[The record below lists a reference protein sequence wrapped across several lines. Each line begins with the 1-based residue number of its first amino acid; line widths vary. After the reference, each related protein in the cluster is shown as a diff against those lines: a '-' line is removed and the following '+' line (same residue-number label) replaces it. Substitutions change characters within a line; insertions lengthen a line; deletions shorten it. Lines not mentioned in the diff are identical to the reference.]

1 MINLLLAIVVSAS
14 IDSTM
19 LMLGDQTDLHLSVT
33 HEASEQVQMPVY
45 GEMLQEGIEIV
56 DRSAI
61 DTTALP
67 DGRVQ
72 MTQDLTLTSF
82 KDSLFAIQ
90 PLYVT
95 SGEDTFWTEPM
106 ALNVIQPFEVD
117 SSLAITDIKDIE
129 KAPIWWWGI
138 IRWILLVLGIL
149 LLIDLAFWLWK
160 WYEKHHQ
167 PAEETIDPELLRP
180 ADEVALE
187 KLDEIKAQKIWK
199 DGKVKEYQTELT
211 DVVRE
216 YIGRRFDVH
225 STEKTSDETLQE
237 MKSKVDK
244 DLYTRLKSMLQLAD
258 LVKFAKWH
266 TTPDENE
273 IVDIFSDF
281 LSRAGLG
288 SKVVFVTGIYARTAK
303 QSYGGWFYDT
313 LRDQNSDQELS
324 LMIPQGLRDD
334 LENGSLVT
342 VGGTVYKK
350 AGNRG
355 NIQLGFKV
363 SRVETL
369 QQQAVSEEDMKRA
382 ELRARKTQRGFAN
395 VDAVLEGILM
405 RGERPKVA
413 LIFAASSITM
423 ADFDAGKHAA
433 EASMD
438 FTEYRVNFSSAKDLC
453 DLLSRVDGEGYDVL
467 ALVRGGGSG
476 IEHLDDLAVLEKVVS
491 LDTPLICAVGHVDEK
506 LFLSPYGVTGESMM
520 SPLSGYGNRF
530 ILGRV
535 VAPLNMMIS
544 VGLSLAGKTKEAA
557 LIARRF
563 CRRCDEKGC
572 LLGFA
577 PYDYYPL
584 TGEKVPDLDEFENRP
599 VPSDGWPWAT
609 WSACNV
615 MTMLTYV
622 LPREDR
628 EEKER

>member
-33 HEASEQVQMPVY
+33 HEASERVQMPVY

-138 IRWILLVLGIL
+138 FRWVLLALGCVL
-149 LLIDLAFWLWK
+149 LAVGGYYLWR
-160 WYEKHHQ
+160 WYQKHRK
-167 PAEETIDPELLRP
+167 PEEETIDPELLRP

-273 IVDIFSDF
+273 
-281 LSRAGLG
+281 
-288 SKVVFVTGIYARTAK
+288 T
-303 QSYGGWFYDT
+303 
-313 LRDQNSDQELS
+313 
-324 LMIPQGLRDD
+324 
-334 LENGSLVT
+334 
-342 VGGTVYKK
+342 
-350 AGNRG
+350 
-355 NIQLGFKV
+355 
-363 SRVETL
+363 
-369 QQQAVSEEDMKRA
+369 
-382 ELRARKTQRGFAN
+382 
-395 VDAVLEGILM
+395 
-405 RGERPKVA
+405 A
-413 LIFAASSITM
+413 LITAY
-423 ADFDAGKHAA
+423 DF
-433 EASMD
+433 
-438 FTEYRVNFSSAKDLC
+438 VN
-453 DLLSRVDGEGYDVL
+453 E
-467 ALVRGGGSG
+467 
-476 IEHLDDLAVLEKVVS
+476 
-491 LDTPLICAVGHVDEK
+491 
-506 LFLSPYGVTGESMM
+506 
-520 SPLSGYGNRF
+520 
-530 ILGRV
+530 
-535 VAPLNMMIS
+535 
-544 VGLSLAGKTKEAA
+544 TKEVVT
-557 LIARRF
+557 
-563 CRRCDEKGC
+563 DENE
-572 LLGFA
+572 
-577 PYDYYPL
+577 PSEQ
-584 TGEKVPDLDEFENRP
+584 GEIK
-599 VPSDGWPWAT
+599 S
-609 WSACNV
+609 
-615 MTMLTYV
+615 
-622 LPREDR
+622 
-628 EEKER
+628 

>member
-1 MINLLLAIVVSAS
+1 
-14 IDSTM
+14 
-19 LMLGDQTDLHLSVT
+19 MLGDQTDLHLSVT

-138 IRWILLVLGIL
+138 FRWVLIALGCVLLAVGGYY
-149 LLIDLAFWLWK
+149 LWR
-160 WYEKHHQ
+160 WYQKHRK
-167 PAEETIDPELLRP
+167 PEEETIDPELLRP

-273 IVDIFSDF
+273 TALMTAYDF
-281 LSRAGLG
+281 
-288 SKVVFVTGIYARTAK
+288 
-303 QSYGGWFYDT
+303 
-313 LRDQNSDQELS
+313 
-324 LMIPQGLRDD
+324 
-334 LENGSLVT
+334 
-342 VGGTVYKK
+342 
-350 AGNRG
+350 
-355 NIQLGFKV
+355 
-363 SRVETL
+363 
-369 QQQAVSEEDMKRA
+369 
-382 ELRARKTQRGFAN
+382 
-395 VDAVLEGILM
+395 
-405 RGERPKVA
+405 
-413 LIFAASSITM
+413 
-423 ADFDAGKHAA
+423 
-433 EASMD
+433 
-438 FTEYRVNFSSAKDLC
+438 VN
-453 DLLSRVDGEGYDVL
+453 E
-467 ALVRGGGSG
+467 
-476 IEHLDDLAVLEKVVS
+476 
-491 LDTPLICAVGHVDEK
+491 
-506 LFLSPYGVTGESMM
+506 
-520 SPLSGYGNRF
+520 
-530 ILGRV
+530 
-535 VAPLNMMIS
+535 
-544 VGLSLAGKTKEAA
+544 TKEVVT
-557 LIARRF
+557 
-563 CRRCDEKGC
+563 DENE
-572 LLGFA
+572 
-577 PYDYYPL
+577 P
-584 TGEKVPDLDEFENRP
+584 TEQGEIK
-599 VPSDGWPWAT
+599 S
-609 WSACNV
+609 
-615 MTMLTYV
+615 
-622 LPREDR
+622 
-628 EEKER
+628 

>member
-1 MINLLLAIVVSAS
+1 
-14 IDSTM
+14 M

-273 IVDIFSDF
+273 
-281 LSRAGLG
+281 
-288 SKVVFVTGIYARTAK
+288 T
-303 QSYGGWFYDT
+303 
-313 LRDQNSDQELS
+313 
-324 LMIPQGLRDD
+324 
-334 LENGSLVT
+334 
-342 VGGTVYKK
+342 
-350 AGNRG
+350 
-355 NIQLGFKV
+355 
-363 SRVETL
+363 
-369 QQQAVSEEDMKRA
+369 
-382 ELRARKTQRGFAN
+382 
-395 VDAVLEGILM
+395 
-405 RGERPKVA
+405 A
-413 LIFAASSITM
+413 LITAY
-423 ADFDAGKHAA
+423 DL
-433 EASMD
+433 
-438 FTEYRVNFSSAKDLC
+438 VN
-453 DLLSRVDGEGYDVL
+453 E
-467 ALVRGGGSG
+467 
-476 IEHLDDLAVLEKVVS
+476 
-491 LDTPLICAVGHVDEK
+491 
-506 LFLSPYGVTGESMM
+506 
-520 SPLSGYGNRF
+520 
-530 ILGRV
+530 
-535 VAPLNMMIS
+535 
-544 VGLSLAGKTKEAA
+544 TKEVVT
-557 LIARRF
+557 
-563 CRRCDEKGC
+563 DENE
-572 LLGFA
+572 
-577 PYDYYPL
+577 P
-584 TGEKVPDLDEFENRP
+584 TEQGEIK
-599 VPSDGWPWAT
+599 S
-609 WSACNV
+609 
-615 MTMLTYV
+615 
-622 LPREDR
+622 
-628 EEKER
+628 

>member
-1 MINLLLAIVVSAS
+1 
-14 IDSTM
+14 M

-138 IRWILLVLGIL
+138 FRWVLLALGCVL
-149 LLIDLAFWLWK
+149 LAVGGYYLWR
-160 WYEKHHQ
+160 WYQKHRK
-167 PAEETIDPELLRP
+167 PEEETIDPELLRP

-273 IVDIFSDF
+273 
-281 LSRAGLG
+281 
-288 SKVVFVTGIYARTAK
+288 T
-303 QSYGGWFYDT
+303 
-313 LRDQNSDQELS
+313 
-324 LMIPQGLRDD
+324 
-334 LENGSLVT
+334 
-342 VGGTVYKK
+342 
-350 AGNRG
+350 
-355 NIQLGFKV
+355 
-363 SRVETL
+363 
-369 QQQAVSEEDMKRA
+369 
-382 ELRARKTQRGFAN
+382 
-395 VDAVLEGILM
+395 
-405 RGERPKVA
+405 A
-413 LIFAASSITM
+413 LITAY
-423 ADFDAGKHAA
+423 DF
-433 EASMD
+433 
-438 FTEYRVNFSSAKDLC
+438 VN
-453 DLLSRVDGEGYDVL
+453 E
-467 ALVRGGGSG
+467 
-476 IEHLDDLAVLEKVVS
+476 
-491 LDTPLICAVGHVDEK
+491 
-506 LFLSPYGVTGESMM
+506 
-520 SPLSGYGNRF
+520 
-530 ILGRV
+530 
-535 VAPLNMMIS
+535 
-544 VGLSLAGKTKEAA
+544 TKEVVT
-557 LIARRF
+557 
-563 CRRCDEKGC
+563 DENE
-572 LLGFA
+572 
-577 PYDYYPL
+577 P
-584 TGEKVPDLDEFENRP
+584 T
-599 VPSDGWPWAT
+599 T
-609 WSACNV
+609 Q
-615 MTMLTYV
+615 
-622 LPREDR
+622 
-628 EEKER
+628 KES